1 MCSIYRGIPHL
12 SLLLLLRRRRV
23 VSTAF
28 RLVFFFSPALSVLP
42 PSRSLP
48 PSLSL
53 VVEKQRG
60 ASLPEKRVTVATG
73 GSARRVSSLRSFLPS
88 GLTGRHR
95 RSLLSLS
102 PFFLRLLL
110 VSPSVRPRLTER
122 HTSVSTRAR
131 NPRRGPFDVVSPP
144 PTAEFARRSVADESH
159 SCSSRREQRDEIAA
173 VAARRKKG
181 RKAGGVEEK
190 FGRNSRRMRRL
201 VAAFL
206 CCCCLARKGEE
217 KRGEMHLAS
226 RRSSPRSVVG
236 G

>member
-1 MCSIYRGIPHL
+1 MA
-12 SLLLLLRRRRV
+12 
-23 VSTAF
+23 STAF
-28 RLVFFFSPALSVLP
+28 RLVFFFSPAPSVLP
-42 PSRSLP
+42 PSRSLPP

-73 GSARRVSSLRSFLPS
+73 GSARRVSSLRSSLPS

-95 RSLLSLS
+95 RLLLSLS

-159 SCSSRREQRDEIAA
+159 SCPSRREQRDETAAAKRKKEREAGGELKKSSEETRGECVVSSLPFCAAA
-173 VAARRKKG
+173 VARQEKG
-181 RKAGGVEEK
+181 RKKEEK
-190 FGRNSRRMRRL
+190 CTWLRVG
-201 VAAFL
+201 A
-206 CCCCLARKGEE
+206 
-217 KRGEMHLAS
+217 
-226 RRSSPRSVVG
+226 PREVS
-236 G
+236 